1 MNFLGIDYGKKR
13 FGIAYAS
20 AENKVAVPLETV
32 SANSISEIISRLK
45 SLIQEREIGLIVM
58 GLPLDFKMKET
69 QICQEIKEFGA
80 AIEQSTGVKVEYLNE
95 VLSSDLSK
103 KVTGKKDKDDAV
115 AAEIILGDYLL
126 KYHEPPEK

>member
-20 AENKVAVPLETV
+20 TENKVVIPLETIFAGDV
-32 SANSISEIISRLK
+32 SGAIIQLK
-45 SLIQEREIGLIVM
+45 QLVQEREISLIVM

-69 QICQEIKEFGA
+69 LICQEIKKFGA
-80 AIEQSTGVKVEYLNE
+80 ALEQSIGVKVEYLNE

-103 KVTGKKDKDDAV
+103 KITGKKDKDDSV
-115 AAEIILGDYLL
+115 AAQIILQDYLL
-126 KYHEPPEK
+126 KYGSNH